1 MSNRIDDGK
10 PPETEV
16 VWLDDTGEGGNGLPS
31 GSVLSIRNVA
41 KMFGVSWFTLLYYE
55 FRGLIRR
62 RNSVDGVRVYSWAD
76 CERLALILKSRKAD
90 IMLADIA
97 AVIWAMDVDASPLQ
111 FKIGQDACIALL
123 GNLTERRKVLEQAM
137 AELRHAQMQLNA
149 KLLEEAGPRRR
160 G

>member
-1 MSNRIDDGK
+1 MSNRIDDNN

-16 VWLDDTGEGGNGLPS
+16 VWLDDTGEGGDPPS
-31 GSVLSIRNVA
+31 GAVLSIKNVA
-41 KMFGVSWFTLLYYE
+41 RMFGVSWATLRYYE

-76 CERLALILKSRKAD
+76 CERLALILKCRRAD

-97 AVIWAMDVDASPLQ
+97 AVIWAMDIDASPLQ
-111 FKIGQDACIALL
+111 FKIGQDACMVLI
-123 GNLTERRKVLEQAM
+123 GGLTERRKVLDQAL
-137 AELRHAQMQLNA
+137 AELRHVQLQLNA
-149 KLLEEAGPRRR
+149 KLLEETGPSRR